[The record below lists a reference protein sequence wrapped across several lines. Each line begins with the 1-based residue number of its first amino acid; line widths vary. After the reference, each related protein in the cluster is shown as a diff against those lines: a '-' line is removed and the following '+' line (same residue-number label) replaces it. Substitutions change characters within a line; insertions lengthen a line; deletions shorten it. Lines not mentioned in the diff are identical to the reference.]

1 MHPLLLD
8 RLVKSRNLTYFRLAF
23 ASVVLLSAL
32 VIQRLGFQD
41 FDPLGLIAAGFAVL
55 AFNLLGLATLSGNR
69 ELTKTGMDVLNAILL
84 AVDIAALS
92 YVVHF
97 TEGVESDFFFLYLLP
112 ILLASNVY
120 ERLGIFL
127 TAFAAS
133 CAYLFTVVGENASF
147 IPYLSS
153 ANTQTGLTAAYAQRL
168 WVQISSRSTV
178 LFLVSMIWAA
188 FCHRMMGVVQ
198 ESTRRLS
205 EQLNQNT
212 LLLEELKAKAKREQ
226 LSNTISLALR
236 RTLESDKILRTTCSE
251 LSEALAAPHCMLVTA
266 DKDGEPIAWD
276 SRVISRDAQTAFLP
290 REICSYFLKHI
301 WQKKSDETPFDKI
314 IISDAPF
321 QEPELTEIRESLNK
335 LNIASILVRPI
346 KYGNTLKGVL
356 SIVSLGQKRQWLP
369 AELELIESIA
379 GQVAIA
385 IEHSDLVGQ
394 LSSTNQDLVQKNENL
409 DSKNLELREMQSQL
423 IHHEKMASL
432 GRIVAGIAHE
442 LNNPINFVHGNLP
455 YLTQYFTEMKALIAC
470 FDELP
475 PEHQKLAQEAKR
487 KINYDFVITDL
498 DNIIADLVEGT
509 ERIRQ
514 IIRNLRSFS
523 RLDEAELKE
532 ASVEEGIE
540 STIKI
545 LSQYYG
551 RDKIMVE
558 QHFCG
563 LPYLLCYPGKLN
575 QVWMNLLSNAAQAL
589 EGRSN
594 PRVIIRTQLESD
606 TFLVSIE
613 DNGPGITSPDQSKIF
628 EPFFTT
634 KPVGQGTGL
643 GLSISHSIVER
654 HGGRIWFESE
664 AGKGTKFLVRLP
676 LKAPPVEGQDLEEQ
690 SINDEGYSDSEESK
704 EMRSV

>member
-8 RLVKSRNLTYFRLAF
+8 RLIKSRNLTYFRLAF
-23 ASVVLLSAL
+23 ASVVLVSAL
-32 VIQRLGFQD
+32 VIHRLGFQD
-41 FDPLGLIAAGFAVL
+41 FDPLGVIAAGFAVL
-55 AFNLLGLATLSGNR
+55 AFNLVGLATLSGKQ
-69 ELTKTGMDVLNAILL
+69 ELSKMEMDFLNAILL
-84 AVDIAALS
+84 GVDIAALS

-147 IPYLSS
+147 IPYLGSS
-153 ANTQTGLTAAYAQRL
+153 NSQTSLTAAYAQRL

-198 ESTRRLS
+198 ESTKRLS
-205 EQLNQNT
+205 QQLSTNT
-212 LLLEELKAKAKREQ
+212 MLLEELKAKAKREQ
-226 LSNTISLALR
+226 LSNSISLALR
-236 RTLESDKILRTTCSE
+236 RTLEPDKILSTTCSE
-251 LSEALAAPHCMLVTA
+251 ISEALAARDCLLVTA
-266 DKDGEPIAWD
+266 DSNGEPVVWD
-276 SRVISRDAQTAFLP
+276 SRVILHNASEPSLPKSVCRFFLQ
-290 REICSYFLKHI
+290 HV
-301 WQKKSDETPFDKI
+301 WQKKSDDNPFDKI

-321 QEPELTEIRESLNK
+321 HEDELAEIRTTLNE
-335 LNIASILVRPI
+335 LNVAGILIRPI
-346 KYGNTLKGVL
+346 KYGNSLKGVL
-356 SIVSLGQKRQWLP
+356 SILSFNQARQWLA
-369 AELELIESIA
+369 AELELIDTVA

-385 IEHSDLVGQ
+385 IEHADLVGK
-394 LSSTNQDLVQKNENL
+394 LSSTNEDLVHKNENL
-409 DSKNLELREMQSQL
+409 DSKNLELRQMQSQL

-455 YLTQYFTEMKALIAC
+455 YLTQYFTEMKQLIAC

-475 PEHQKLAQEAKR
+475 EEHQKLAQEAKK
-487 KINYDFVITDL
+487 KINYEFVLTDL

-523 RLDEAELKE
+523 RLDEADLKE

-551 RDKIMVE
+551 RDKIVIDLD
-558 QHFCG
+558 FCG
-563 LPYLLCYPGKLN
+563 LPLLLCYPGKLN

-589 EGRSN
+589 EGRSD
-594 PRVIIRTQLESD
+594 PRVKISTRLEKD

-643 GLSISHSIVER
+643 GLSISHSIVEQ

-664 AGKGTKFLVRLP
+664 AGKGTKFMVRLP
-676 LKAPPVEGQDLEEQ
+676 LKAPAVEGQYLEDQ
-690 SINDEGYSDSEESK
+690 SVI
-704 EMRSV
+704 

>member
-23 ASVVLLSAL
+23 ALVVLVSAL
-32 VIQRLGFQD
+32 VIQRFGVQD
-41 FDPLGLIAAGFAVL
+41 TNPVGLIAAGFAVL
-55 AFNLLGLATLSGNR
+55 ASNLLALATLSSAKQLN
-69 ELTKTGMDVLNAILL
+69 KFKIDMLNAALL
-84 AVDIAALS
+84 AVDIGALS

-120 ERLGIFL
+120 ERMGIFL
-127 TAFAAS
+127 TAFAVS
-133 CAYLFTVVGENASF
+133 CAYLFTVVAENASF
-147 IPYLSS
+147 IPYLNPSS
-153 ANTQTGLTAAYAQRL
+153 NQDGLTAAYAQRL
-168 WVQISSRSTV
+168 WLQISSRSTI
-178 LFLVSMIWAA
+178 LFLVSMIWAV

-205 EQLNQNT
+205 EQLSANT
-212 LLLEELKAKAKREQ
+212 LLLEQLKSKAKREQ
-226 LSNTISLALR
+226 LSNAISLALR
-236 RTLESDKILRTTCSE
+236 RTLEPETILSTTCSE
-251 LSEALAAPHCMLVTA
+251 LSEALSANHCLLVTSNR
-266 DKDGEPIAWD
+266 DDGEPLVWD
-276 SRVISRDAQTAFLP
+276 SRVIAHEAIDPSLPQSVCKFFLQHNWL
-290 REICSYFLKHI
+290 R
-301 WQKKSDETPFDKI
+301 KSEETPVGKM

-321 QEPELTEIRESLNK
+321 LDPDLAPVKDRLLEIGVS
-335 LNIASILVRPI
+335 SMLVRPI
-346 KYGNTLKGVL
+346 KYGSSLKGVL
-356 SIVSLGQKRQWLP
+356 SILTFGSPRQWLSS
-369 AELELIESIA
+369 ELELIDSVA

-385 IEHSDLVGQ
+385 IEHAELVGK
-394 LSSTNQDLVQKNENL
+394 LSNTNQDLLHKNENL
-409 DSKNLELREMQSQL
+409 DSKNLELREMQSQM

-455 YLTQYFTEMKALIAC
+455 YLTQYFDELKQVISCL
-470 FDELP
+470 DELP
-475 PEHQKLAQEAKR
+475 EEYQKVVQEAKK
-487 KINYDFVITDL
+487 KINYDFVVTDL

-532 ASVEEGIE
+532 ASIEEGIE

-551 RDKIMVE
+551 RDKVALE
-558 QHFCG
+558 LDFCG
-563 LPYLLCYPGKLN
+563 LPPLLCYPGKLN

-589 EGRSN
+589 EGKPD
-594 PRVIIRTQLESD
+594 PRVFVKTQIEPDTD
-606 TFLVSIE
+606 TFIVSVE
-613 DNGPGITSPDQSKIF
+613 DNGPGIMSPDQSKIF

-676 LKAPPVEGQDLEEQ
+676 LHAPPAELQDLEDQ
-690 SINDEGYSDSEESK
+690 SVSDVNSIVS
-704 EMRSV
+704 R